1 MSLMMIVVLM
11 IAGLLVNRRIQQNSR
26 LSLSHEII
34 ESGGISEVREVTIG
48 GITQY
53 IAIEGQK
60 LENPLCLFIHGGPGL
75 AVPFGISAR
84 TQYSDLISHCTA
96 VYWDQRG
103 AGKTFSEEIEMS
115 LLTLNQLQLDA
126 MELIDYL
133 LNEFKQ
139 EKLYLMGHSWGSV
152 VGMRLVQTIPD
163 RIEAY
168 VGISQVIEPRQSDQ
182 LLYQWLIDEFDNL
195 GEIEMVKS
203 LKRIGAPP
211 YYNLSFQEVY
221 NQAIS
226 SSEAY
231 RKMNDGQSGIN
242 IMKWILNVWTSSDLT
257 LKEVYQTLFKASEV
271 TLTRSGVWKELSNI
285 NFNDE
290 IKEVSVPVYFIS
302 GKDDYICSKDLMLAW
317 TQQLLAP
324 VKETLILNNSA
335 HYLSTE
341 DERLMFEWI
350 KSIIEI
356 KYPQEEEELPAEE
369 DSVIS
374 TLINQ
379 L

>member
-1 MSLMMIVVLM
+1 
-11 IAGLLVNRRIQQNSR
+11 
-26 LSLSHEII
+26 
-34 ESGGISEVREVTIG
+34 
-48 GITQY
+48 
-53 IAIEGQK
+53 
-60 LENPLCLFIHGGPGL
+60 
-75 AVPFGISAR
+75 
-84 TQYSDLISHCTA
+84 
-96 VYWDQRG
+96 
-103 AGKTFSEEIEMS
+103 
-115 LLTLNQLQLDA
+115 
-126 MELIDYL
+126 
-133 LNEFKQ
+133 
-139 EKLYLMGHSWGSV
+139 
-152 VGMRLVQTIPD
+152 
-163 RIEAY
+163 
-168 VGISQVIEPRQSDQ
+168 
-182 LLYQWLIDEFDNL
+182 
-195 GEIEMVKS
+195 MVKS

-231 RKMNDGQSGIN
+231 RKLNDGQSGIN
-242 IMKWILNVWTSSDLT
+242 IMKWILNVWASPDLT

-271 TLTRSGVWKELSNI
+271 TLTQSGVWKELSNV

-302 GKDDYICSKDLMLAW
+302 GKDDYICSKELMLAW

>member
-11 IAGLLVNRRIQQNSR
+11 IAGLLVNRRIQQSSH

-34 ESGGISEVREVTIG
+34 QSGGISEVREVIIG

-53 IAIEGQK
+53 IAIEGEK

-84 TQYSDLISHCTA
+84 THYSNLTSHCTA

-103 AGKTFSEEIEMS
+103 AGKTFSEEIEIS

-152 VGMRLVQTIPD
+152 TGMRLVQIIPD

-168 VGISQVIEPRQSDQ
+168 FGMSQVIEPRQSDQ

-195 GEIEMVKS
+195 GEIKMVKS

-211 YYNLSFQEVY
+211 YYNRGFQEVY

-231 RKMNDGQSGIN
+231 RKMNDGQSGID
-242 IMKWILNVWTSSDLT
+242 IMKWILNVWTSPDLT
-257 LKEVYQTLFKASEV
+257 LKEVYQTLCKASEV
-271 TLTRSGVWKELSNI
+271 TLTQSGLWKELSDV

-290 IKEVSVPVYFIS
+290 IQEVSVPVYFIS